1 MQTRTKAA
9 GFTALCI
16 AIVVVA
22 SACGNSGSTN
32 KTSSTIAKGGST
44 PSVSIDPNSFKQH
57 LPVTAPGVTDKE
69 IRVAAVVTKTN
80 PATGGDYSVLADGI
94 NAYFKM
100 INDGGGL
107 YGRQLR
113 LTSVRDDQLG
123 QNAQSVQASLS
134 SDKAFATFV
143 ATILFT
149 GAKALARANQPTFI
163 WNINPEFTGNNN
175 MFADKGALC
184 FKCPGHILPW
194 IAKQLGATKVGIIA
208 YGVSAES
215 TDCADGIR
223 ASFAKYPTATIA
235 YEDKSLPFAAGLAAQ
250 VTAMKNAGV
259 QLVGTC
265 IDGNE
270 SFTLGK
276 EMKRQGMTAVQ
287 ELPNGYDPDFV
298 SKNADVFEN
307 AIVSPQFVAFEQQP
321 RIPEIQ
327 KLYEWAQKIGKPV
340 REVTAAGWVLA
351 DEFVT
356 GLKLAGP
363 SFSQQK
369 VIDALNTLTSYT
381 DNGFI
386 QPIDWTKQHQDPLG
400 HPEFRSKL
408 DCGNFVKV
416 TAGKFVPVYA
426 EPDKPWVCFNRT
438 DLTVDTPQ
446 HLSFVTP

>member
-9 GFTALCI
+9 GLTALCV

-32 KTSSTIAKGGST
+32 KTASTIAKGGST

-57 LPVTAPGVTDKE
+57 LPVTAPGVTDTE

-107 YGRQLR
+107 YGRQLK

-123 QNAQSVQASLS
+123 QNAQAVQASLS
-134 SDKAFATFV
+134 SDKAFATFI

-223 ASFAKYPTATIA
+223 ASFTKYPTATIA

-287 ELPNGYDPDFV
+287 ELPNGYDPNFIA
-298 SKNADVFEN
+298 KNADVFEN
-307 AIVSPQFVAFEQQP
+307 GIVSPQFVAFEQQP

-340 REVTAAGWVLA
+340 GEVTAAGWVLA

-356 GLKLAGP
+356 GLKMAGP

-386 QPIDWTKQHQDPLG
+386 QPIDWTKQHQNPLG
-400 HPEFRSKL
+400 HPEFQSKL

>member
-1 MQTRTKAA
+1 MRARILVVGVA
-9 GFTALCI
+9 IAL
-16 AIVVVA
+16 VA
-22 SACGNSGSTN
+22 VACGNSGSSN
-32 KTSSTIAKGGST
+32 KTSSTIPVGGST
-44 PSVSIDPNSFKQH
+44 ASSIDPNSLKQH
-57 LPVTAPGVTDKE
+57 LPVTAPGVTDTE

-80 PATGGDYSVLADGI
+80 NPTGGDYSPLGDGI

-107 YGRQLR
+107 YGRQLK
-113 LTSVRDDQLG
+113 LTNVRDDQLG
-123 QNAQSVQASLS
+123 ANAQTIQASLS
-134 SDKAFATFV
+134 SDKAFATFG

-149 GAKALARANQPTFI
+149 GAKLLGRANQPSFI
-163 WNINPEFTGNNN
+163 WNINPEMAGHNNI
-175 MFADKGALC
+175 FGDKGALC
-184 FKCPGHILPW
+184 FKCAGHVMPW
-194 IAKQLGATKVGIIA
+194 VAKQLGATKIGIIA

-215 TDCADGIR
+215 TDCADGIK
-223 ASFAKYPTATIA
+223 ASFAKYPTAKVVFM
-235 YEDKSLPFAAGLAAQ
+235 DKSLPFAAPLAAQ
-250 VTAMKNAGV
+250 VTRMKNAGV
-259 QLVGTC
+259 QFIGTC

-276 EMKRQGMTAVQ
+276 EMKRQGMNAVQ
-287 ELPNGYDPDFV
+287 ALPNGYDPDFV
-298 SKNADVFEN
+298 AKNADSFEN
-307 AIVSPQFVAFEQQP
+307 AIVSPQFVAFEQTP
-321 RIPEIQ
+321 KIPEIQ
-327 KLYEWAQKIGKPV
+327 KLDEWAQKIGKPV
-340 REVTAAGWVLA
+340 KEVTAAGWVLA
-351 DEFVT
+351 DELVT

-369 VIDALNTLTSYT
+369 VIDALNSLKAYS

-400 HPEFRSKL
+400 HPEFQSEL

-438 DLTVDTPQ
+438 DPTVDTPQ

>member
-9 GFTALCI
+9 GLTALCV

-44 PSVSIDPNSFKQH
+44 PVSTNPNNFKQN
-57 LPVTAPGVTDKE
+57 LPVTAPGVTSTE
-69 IRVAAVVTKTN
+69 IRVAAVLTETN
-80 PATGGDYSVLADGI
+80 PIGSSFSPVADGI

-107 YGRQLR
+107 YGRQLK
-113 LTSVRDDQLG
+113 LTNVRDDQLG
-123 QNAQSVQASLS
+123 QNAQTVQASLS

-143 ATILFT
+143 ASILFT

-163 WNINPEFTGNNN
+163 WNINPEFAGNNN

-223 ASFAKYPTATIA
+223 ASFEKYPTATVA

-259 QLVGTC
+259 TLIGTC

-276 EMKRQGMTAVQ
+276 EMQRQGMKAVQ
-287 ELPNGYDPDFV
+287 ELPFGYDPDFV
-298 SKNADVFEN
+298 AKNADVFEN
-307 AIVSPQFVAFEQQP
+307 AIVSPQFVAFEHQP

-327 KLYEWAQKIGKPV
+327 KLYEWAGKIGKPV
-340 REVTAAGWVLA
+340 KELTAGGWVIA

-369 VIDALNTLTSYT
+369 VIDALNTLTSYS

-400 HPEFRSKL
+400 HPEVQSKL

-416 TAGKFVPVYA
+416 QAGKFVPAYA

-438 DLTVDTPQ
+438 DPTVDNPQ